1 MASGL
6 CCLAALPTSRI
17 RRALEWMPLI
27 AIGQF
32 SYSLYL
38 VHAPMLAAAWVFFVK
53 PLGLP
58 SGAGLA
64 LMVFVVMPATVAASY
79 GFHRAVERPFMRYR
93 SWGELRAAFIAQRPA
108 LVCWLPDGR

>member
-6 CCLAALPTSRI
+6 CCLAALPTSRT
-17 RRALEWMPLI
+17 RRALEWVPLV

-38 VHAPMLAAAWVFFVK
+38 VHAPFLAAVWVFFVK
-53 PLGLP
+53 PLGLV

-64 LMVFVVMPATVAASY
+64 LMVFVVMPATVAATGSI
-79 GFHRAVERPFMRYR
+79 GLVERPFMRYR
-93 SWGELRAAFIAQRPA
+93 SWGELRAAFSAQRPA
-108 LVCWLPDGR
+108 LVRWLPDGR